1 MKQEV
6 GGEIGANKVSAPI
19 AEISRAKVPIAEISR
34 AKVPIAE
41 ANLKLRETFHV

>member
-6 GGEIGANKVSAPI
+6 GGELGANKVSA
-19 AEISRAKVPIAEISR
+19 PIAEISR